1 MPPYLSEEG
10 RRTVLPRKL
19 DELLSKRWFP
29 AMDQLCAAVGFSEQ
43 QIEDLTNR
51 TIDYFV
57 NGPRDILRS
66 SHRQSPVECTF
77 SPTGTT
83 KGFKADYGLRL
94 MQQGVSPTTDLFF
107 YDFRLFSLSVLGRG
121 NYSTMVEKRFEGEL
135 PALPLDFNHAQL
147 GRYLRRPTCAL
158 PHLCG
163 RK

>member
-1 MPPYLSEEG
+1 MD
-10 RRTVLPRKL
+10 L
-19 DELLSKRWFP
+19 DGKSDFMK
-29 AMDQLCAAVGFSEQ
+29 ANQLCAAVGFSEQ

-94 MQQGVSPTTDLFF
+94 MQQGVSPDSVSGKEIHIQRSDHVGT
-107 YDFRLFSLSVLGRG
+107 FRV
-121 NYSTMVEKRFEGEL
+121 
-135 PALPLDFNHAQL
+135 
-147 GRYLRRPTCAL
+147 
-158 PHLCG
+158 
-163 RK
+163 

>member
-57 NGPRDILRS
+57 NGPRGIRRLGSAETISFSSDLQAHGFGRALRKDRHS
-66 SHRQSPVECTF
+66 CR
-77 SPTGTT
+77 
-83 KGFKADYGLRL
+83 
-94 MQQGVSPTTDLFF
+94 GVM
-107 YDFRLFSLSVLGRG
+107 R
-121 NYSTMVEKRFEGEL
+121 
-135 PALPLDFNHAQL
+135 
-147 GRYLRRPTCAL
+147 
-158 PHLCG
+158 HLQA
-163 RK
+163 